1 MAPFVVVAA
10 WQAHFGLEAVFLF
23 IALSLLQKSDSEL
36 RILFKSRLHGIH
48 WATLCVLLSWPPDK
62 RTLVLGQ
69 CFFQSSFFI
78 FLPHCPAPDKRTY
91 RAHGPAESAS
101 SAPASCAYIT
111 NPRPVT
117 SALWF
122 LRSCIFQLL
131 IKKHSEKCAD
141 HVLSPFSF
149 GCRAL
154 VSSKPQPV

>member
-1 MAPFVVVAA
+1 MTLAGGFSY
-10 WQAHFGLEAVFLF
+10 
-23 IALSLLQKSDSEL
+23 ILQKVFVKYKQNDDLATVLFCCRGSRL
-36 RILFKSRLHGIH
+36 RILFKSRLRGIH
-48 WATLCVLLSWPPDK
+48 LATLCVLLAWPPDK

-111 NPRPVT
+111 NPRRVA

-131 IKKHSEKCAD
+131 IKKHSEKCFTAYT
-141 HVLSPFSF
+141 
-149 GCRAL
+149 
-154 VSSKPQPV
+154 

>member
-1 MAPFVVVAA
+1 MVWRRF
-10 WQAHFGLEAVFLF
+10 FF
-23 IALSLLQKSDSEL
+23 LSLLQKSDSEL
-36 RILFKSRLHGIH
+36 RILSKSRLHGIH

-117 SALWF
+117 SALWLF
-122 LRSCIFQLL
+122 ATFHAQKRAKNIRKNEQTTFYLPSPSGAVHLCHPN
-131 IKKHSEKCAD
+131 HSQCNAGAFET
-141 HVLSPFSF
+141 
-149 GCRAL
+149 
-154 VSSKPQPV
+154 SKSRLKT